1 MASRIGDSEKA
12 YRYFMDTALMD
23 LTDLQKNVVDGI
35 HAANMGGSWLSL
47 IYGFA
52 GLYYDQGL
60 RLANHLPQK
69 IKELKF
75 TLFYQGEPVKISLK
89 DQCIDCQLAEET
101 RLIASKTDGGIWI
114 KER

>member
-1 MASRIGDSEKA
+1 
-12 YRYFMDTALMD
+12 MD

-60 RLANHLPQK
+60 RLTNHLPQK